1 MHVVAEGDNC
11 EAIAQ
16 AAGTTT
22 DILLANNPNVDSQCT
37 NIYPGEVL
45 CTADVVVAPS
55 ATATVVATPVLF
67 TPILGSPAA

>member
-55 ATATVVATPVLF
+55 ATATVVGTPVLF
-67 TPILGSPAA
+67 TPILSSPAA